1 MTDAHPTGL
10 ITYSPFESNQLAA
23 GTYTFAIKAVDS
35 LSNESTTANFLT
47 VTLTDPRLNNVLIQR
62 QERELVWPGVITN
75 GFVYNGSIYAKSLTT
90 IAGLPAAISSLAN
103 DIDDIGTNSSPITY
117 TTPVLDIGVNTSF
130 NPLVSVIGQGS
141 VGLSMKI
148 GTTADGTAVGSW
160 VPLTNCTG
168 IRYIQLMITATS
180 TAPRFDEITTLL
192 DGSTQEDDFNNVNT
206 ATETSAWFYRVG
218 TGNFRIG
225 SKSGL
230 IAAIS
235 TAQIVALQNTGGAW
249 TWELVNKT
257 STVNGQP
264 AAEFKIRN
272 ASGVL
277 ADALIDVSL
286 IGAKV

>member
-1 MTDAHPTGL
+1 VIDLG
-10 ITYSPFESNQLAA
+10 
-23 GTYTFAIKAVDS
+23 VD
-35 LSNESTTANFLT
+35 
-47 VTLTDPRLNNVLIQR
+47 
-62 QERELVWPGVITN
+62 
-75 GFVYNGSIYAKSLTT
+75 
-90 IAGLPAAISSLAN
+90 
-103 DIDDIGTNSSPITY
+103 
-117 TTPVLDIGVNTSF
+117 TSF
-130 NPLVSVIGQGS
+130 NPLVTPAGNGAFTITMK
-141 VGLSMKI
+141 VGA
-148 GTTADGTAVGSW
+148 TADGGVTGSF
-160 VPLTNCTG
+160 VPLTNVVG
-168 IRYIQLMITATS
+168 KRYIQIQVSVAG
-180 TAPRFDEITTLL
+180 TAPRLDEITTLL

-206 ATETSAWFYRVG
+206 ATETSVWFYRVG

-230 IAAIS
+230 IAAIT